1 MKKEATP
8 CGNLGRAT
16 KEKRKQIY
24 VTIEER

>member
-1 MKKEATP
+1 MKNEATP

-16 KEKRKQIY
+16 KERRKQIY